1 MISAILTIITVSVI
15 GGIAA
20 SVGSVMC
27 GYGAAEIYNVVIG
40 WAIAVSPFISWLLVV
55 KITDGFKKRKLIGGL
70 VAIAKYPI
78 IAFAVYSMMKSGS
91 ISPTFVVVGL
101 SSIIPAVIVGGILW
115 NKQWQQNQANT

>member
-27 GYGAAEIYNVVIG
+27 GYGAAEIYNVIIG
-40 WAIAVSPFISWLLVV
+40 WAISVSPFISWLLIV
-55 KITDGFKKRKLIGGL
+55 KITDGFKKRRLVGGI
-70 VAIAKYPI
+70 VAIVKYPI
-78 IAFAVYSMMKSGS
+78 IALAIYTMMKSGD

-101 SSIIPAVIVGGILW
+101 SSIIPAVIVGGVLW
-115 NKQWQQNQANT
+115 NKQWQQKQANT